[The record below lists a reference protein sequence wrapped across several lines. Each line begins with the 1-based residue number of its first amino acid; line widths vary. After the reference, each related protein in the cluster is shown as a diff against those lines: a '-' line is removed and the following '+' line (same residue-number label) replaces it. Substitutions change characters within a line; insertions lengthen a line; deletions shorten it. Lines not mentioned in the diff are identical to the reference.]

1 MFATKKPS
9 TVFFQAPIG
18 AGALNGIATGHWS
31 RRGLMSFLSFVGALA
46 AFCTTTSFI
55 PQIVKI
61 RKQGADDL
69 SYSMLLLYLSG
80 VLLWL
85 VYGLLLH
92 AAAIIWANAITS
104 FLVALALALK
114 ATSRP
119 MREAAGS
126 DDDSLAQAE

>member
-1 MFATKKPS
+1 MNP
-9 TVFFQAPIG
+9 
-18 AGALNGIATGHWS
+18 
-31 RRGLMSFLSFVGALA
+31 LSFVGSLA

-69 SYSMLLLYLSG
+69 SYSMLFLYLAG

-85 VYGLLLH
+85 LYGLLLH

-104 FLVALALALK
+104 LLVALALALK

-119 MREAAGS
+119 DSEIAGS
-126 DDDSLAQAE
+126 NDDSLT

>member
-1 MFATKKPS
+1 M
-9 TVFFQAPIG
+9 
-18 AGALNGIATGHWS
+18 N
-31 RRGLMSFLSFVGALA
+31 FLSYVGTLA

-61 RKQGADDL
+61 KKQGGEDL
-69 SYSMLLLYLSG
+69 SYPMLFLYLSG

-104 FLVALALALK
+104 FLVALAIALK
-114 ATSRP
+114 ATSQP
-119 MREAAGS
+119 LREIAGT
-126 DDDSLAQAE
+126 DNDSLAEPE

>member
-1 MFATKKPS
+1 MNP
-9 TVFFQAPIG
+9 
-18 AGALNGIATGHWS
+18 
-31 RRGLMSFLSFVGALA
+31 LSFVGGLA

-69 SYSMLLLYLSG
+69 SYSMLFLYLAG

-85 VYGLLLH
+85 LYGLLLH

-104 FLVALALALK
+104 LLVALALALK

-119 MREAAGS
+119 DSEIAGS
-126 DDDSLAQAE
+126 NDDSLT